1 MRLTPRPN
9 ALAAIFGAKPP
20 SLQRQTGY
28 DSAEIS
34 IANRNVA
41 IKVLSA
47 GDTALVVEFGDT
59 IDRPTNARVMALH
72 RAMATADL
80 KGVIETIP
88 TFRSLMVQ
96 YDPLRI
102 SRAELEAPILA
113 LAGNAGA
120 ETSAGRRWR
129 IPVCYDGELA
139 PDLDEVA
146 QRTKLSREQAIAA
159 HLGATFFAYVLG
171 FMPGFAYLGGLPS
184 QLELPRRTE
193 PRVRVPKNSVAIAQ
207 ALTAIYP
214 WESPGGWHL
223 IGRTPIELFDLR
235 RKQPILWAA
244 GDEVV
249 FSRIARPEF
258 DRIVTQVQAGA
269 FDHDALEIKS

>member
-1 MRLTPRPN
+1 
-9 ALAAIFGAKPP
+9 
-20 SLQRQTGY
+20 
-28 DSAEIS
+28 
-34 IANRNVA
+34 VA
-41 IKVLSA
+41 IKLLSA
-47 GDTALVVEFGDT
+47 GDSAFVVEFGDG
-59 IDRPTNARVMALH
+59 IDRPTNARVMSLH
-72 RAMATADL
+72 RAIATACRDGGL

-96 YDPLRI
+96 YDPLRT
-102 SRAELEAPILA
+102 SRAELEAPVMA
-113 LAGNAGA
+113 LAKRDATTA
-120 ETSAGRRWR
+120 EAGRRWR

-146 QRTKLSREQAIAA
+146 QRTNLTREQVIVL

-184 QLELPRRTE
+184 QLELPRRKE

-223 IGRTPIELFDLR
+223 IGRTPIALFDLR
-235 RKQPILWAA
+235 RADPILWGA

-249 FSRIARPEF
+249 FRRIDSKEF
-258 DRIVTQVQAGA
+258 DAIAAQVESGS
-269 FDHDALEIKS
+269 FDHAALEVRR

>member
-1 MRLTPRPN
+1 MPDSSRI
-9 ALAAIFGAKPP
+9 AI
-20 SLQRQTGY
+20 RYVT
-28 DSAEIS
+28 
-34 IANRNVA
+34 
-41 IKVLSA
+41 IKLLSA
-47 GDTALVVEFGDT
+47 GDGAFVVEFGDT

-72 RAMATADL
+72 RAIAQARAEGGL
-80 KGVIETIP
+80 EGVVETVP

-96 YDPLRI
+96 YDPLHT
-102 SRAELEAPILA
+102 SRYDLEAPVLA
-113 LAGNAGA
+113 LAQAHA
-120 ETSAGRRWR
+120 TQSAAGRRWR

-146 QRTKLSREQAIAA
+146 ERTGLSRDRVIER

-171 FMPGFAYLGGLPS
+171 FMPGFAYLGGLPRE
-184 QLELPRRTE
+184 LELPRRSE

-223 IGRTPIELFDLR
+223 IGRTPIALFDLR
-235 RKQPILWAA
+235 RPQPILWAA

-249 FSRIARPEF
+249 FARIDRARF
-258 DRIVTQVQAGA
+258 DAIAGAVEAGA
-269 FDHDALEIKS
+269 FDHDALEVGR

>member
-1 MRLTPRPN
+1 MTPK
-9 ALAAIFGAKPP
+9 L
-20 SLQRQTGY
+20 
-28 DSAEIS
+28 
-34 IANRNVA
+34 
-41 IKVLSA
+41 LSA
-47 GDTALVVEFGDT
+47 GDSAFVVEFGDT
-59 IDRPTNARVMALH
+59 IDRPTNAKVMALH
-72 RAMATADL
+72 RAIAGADL

-96 YDPLRI
+96 YDPLLAT
-102 SRAELEAPILA
+102 RAELEAPVLA
-113 LAGNAGA
+113 LAQRNATA
-120 ETSAGRRWR
+120 AAAGKRWR

-139 PDLDEVA
+139 PDLEEVA
-146 QRTKLSREQAIAA
+146 QRTKLAREQVIAT

-171 FMPGFAYLGGLPS
+171 FMPGFAYLGGLPKE
-184 QLELPRRTE
+184 LELPRRSE

-235 RKQPILWAA
+235 RAQPILWGA

-249 FSRIARPEF
+249 FRRISRSEF
-258 DRIVTQVQAGA
+258 DAIAAQVAA
-269 FDHDALEIKS
+269 NTFDAATLVAS

>member
-1 MRLTPRPN
+1 MAAFPKI
-9 ALAAIFGAKPP
+9 LAAG
-20 SLQRQTGY
+20 
-28 DSAEIS
+28 DSAF
-34 IANRNVA
+34 
-41 IKVLSA
+41 
-47 GDTALVVEFGDT
+47 VVEFGDT

-72 RAMATADL
+72 RAIGQAQL

-96 YDPLRI
+96 YDPI
-102 SRAELEAPILA
+102 HTSRAELEAPVLA
-113 LAGNAGA
+113 LAERDTTTAA
-120 ETSAGRRWR
+120 AGRRWR

-139 PDLDEVA
+139 PDLDDVA
-146 QRTKLSREQAIAA
+146 TRTKLSREQVIAA

-171 FMPGFAYLGGLPS
+171 FMPGFAYLGGLPKE
-184 QLELPRRTE
+184 LELPRRTE

-235 RKQPILWAA
+235 RAHPILWSA
-244 GDEVV
+244 GDEAV
-249 FSRIARPEF
+249 FARINRAQF
-258 DRIVTQVQAGA
+258 DAIAAQVAAGS
-269 FDHDALEIKS
+269 FDSAALEVKP

>member
-1 MRLTPRPN
+1 MPDRFRIAIRYVTPK
-9 ALAAIFGAKPP
+9 L
-20 SLQRQTGY
+20 
-28 DSAEIS
+28 
-34 IANRNVA
+34 
-41 IKVLSA
+41 LSA
-47 GDTALVVEFGDT
+47 GDAAFVVEFGNT

-72 RAMATADL
+72 RAVAKARAEGGL
-80 KGVIETIP
+80 EGVVETVP

-96 YDPLRI
+96 YDPLRT
-102 SRAELEAPILA
+102 SRNELEAPVLA
-113 LAGNAGA
+113 LAQAD
-120 ETSAGRRWR
+120 EVQSTAGRRWR

-146 QRTKLSREQAIAA
+146 HRTGLTRERVIEA

-171 FMPGFAYLGGLPS
+171 FMPGFAYLGGLPRE
-184 QLELPRRTE
+184 LELPRRTE

-223 IGRTPIELFDLR
+223 IGRTPIALFDLR
-235 RKQPILWAA
+235 RPEPILWAA

-249 FSRIARPEF
+249 FARIDRNEF
-258 DRIVTQVQAGA
+258 DAMAAKVEAGT
-269 FDHDALEIKS
+269 FDHAALEVGS